1 MCCGY
6 AARRGLIG
14 LLALVFPIGRAG
26 DLLDR
31 IGVGDAAA
39 LGLLA
44 DEQRERRVAAEIEIH
59 EVVVMDHQ
67 DGVGVGAFHLRAQR
81 DHGVAA
87 LLHVLLVFLVLG
99 RPREQLKV

>member
-1 MCCGY
+1 VLRD
-6 AARRGLIG
+6 AARRRLVA
-14 LLALVFPIGRAG
+14 LLALVFAIGRTG

-31 IGVGDAAA
+31 IRVGDAAA
-39 LGLLA
+39 FGLLA

-59 EVVVMDHQ
+59 EVVVVDHQ

-87 LLHVLLVFLVLG
+87 LLHVLLVFLVFG
-99 RPREQLKV
+99 GPGEQLQV